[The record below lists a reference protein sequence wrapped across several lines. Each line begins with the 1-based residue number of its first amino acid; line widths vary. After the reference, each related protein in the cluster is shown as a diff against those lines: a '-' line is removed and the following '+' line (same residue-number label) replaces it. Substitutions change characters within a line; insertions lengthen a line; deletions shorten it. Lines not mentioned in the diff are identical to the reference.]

1 MRRAWLGRY
10 GAIYRHPQ
18 VVDCALV
25 GFVTVLALAQQLSSV
40 GDTPATHSTGL
51 AFAALFPMALIFR
64 RRAPVVVMATM
75 LVGLAAW
82 GATGAAT
89 SGAGIPVMVAVYTVA
104 AYRPTRLST
113 AMAAVTAVWIIGVQ
127 TQSVQV
133 TSNVVE
139 VVASCAAAWWL
150 GDNAQ
155 TRRKQRDAL
164 AAYADELAA
173 TREQLAQQRV
183 ADERLRIAREM
194 HDVVAHSLGVV
205 ALQAGVAEHLFE
217 EDPPQARDS
226 VATIRTVA
234 RAGLQDMQRTLGV
247 LRSTEATSP
256 RATTRL
262 SDVPQLVESLRRA
275 SSLDVDF
282 QVIGDPPTALAPAL
296 ELSVYR
302 VIQEALTNACKHAP
316 GSRVTVA
323 LRYDR
328 DELGVEVVDDGS
340 DRPMDLP
347 GSGNGL
353 VGMRERVSMF
363 GGTFEAARR
372 IGGGFRVAARFPV
385 PRGSRVTP

>member
-1 MRRAWLGRY
+1 
-10 GAIYRHPQ
+10 
-18 VVDCALV
+18 
-25 GFVTVLALAQQLSSV
+25 
-40 GDTPATHSTGL
+40 
-51 AFAALFPMALIFR
+51 MALIFR

-113 AMAAVTAVWIIGVQ
+113 ATAAVTAVWIIGVQ

-282 QVIGDPPTALAPAL
+282 QVIGDPPTALAPDL

-328 DELGVEVVDDGS
+328 TSWAWRSLTMARTGRWTYL
-340 DRPMDLP
+340 DRATDWSACAKESACSAAPSRPPGASVAASGLRP
-347 GSGNGL
+347 GSPFRAG
-353 VGMRERVSMF
+353 
-363 GGTFEAARR
+363 AA
-372 IGGGFRVAARFPV
+372 
-385 PRGSRVTP
+385 